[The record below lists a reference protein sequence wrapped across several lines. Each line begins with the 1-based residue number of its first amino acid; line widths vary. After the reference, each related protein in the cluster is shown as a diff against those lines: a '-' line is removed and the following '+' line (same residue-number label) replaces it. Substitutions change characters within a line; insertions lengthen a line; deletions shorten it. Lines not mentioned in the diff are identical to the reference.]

1 MNNMKKLRIALA
13 VVFSLCFS
21 LFLVACGGGKE
32 VTEIELS
39 GGTRTFTEGEAFS
52 TGDLQVTVYY
62 RGSDKAV
69 VLESGKY
76 EVDDSAYNPDKAGTY
91 TIVITP
97 EQTPAEGAQP
107 VTATYDVT
115 VEHSWTA
122 STEEAGTEVCGC
134 GAKRT
139 NLTGLNDKIVMGAWN
154 NPATI
159 EISEN
164 SPAEA
169 PSNGENHV
177 TYGVLVAGQSMTLT
191 LQIDA
196 ADASATWNAPL
207 MGFRNGA
214 DGVLPREDLWVITDA
229 GKSGYTTPGM
239 TAATAATGSATTE
252 SPLWQV
258 YYRGEAINAGD
269 MQPSGDEKATVVV
282 QYDYTSDSIMYIRHT
297 LTPAGGGATK
307 ELIYSV
313 LVPNASYE
321 ICAYGEKCE
330 YTVTAVETVM
340 NTYMTG
346 FEGKITANQIQAE
359 GKMFDT
365 SGIES
370 TATMSD
376 GNKVEDLFN
385 AYAML
390 DGSVVNLAVTP
401 LAAGMTDFYI
411 EFAGAQYYLTSDGT
425 ADGQDSV
432 TVLPTDFTQV
442 TASAVV
448 KGEVFDAPQ
457 VAADYAV
464 NAAGD
469 AVEIVV
475 TGTANMLTAAQKEA
489 LGTDKSSF
497 VAFKLSALSEG
508 VTAVSVDNG
517 GYAVLVD
524 GIIEVVLP
532 VGADY
537 TVTITAGETTQTA
550 KVNMSAVTAPTAGA
564 YVSASDFTL
573 DAGGTYTVVY
583 TGITGDVDAL
593 SLVTGGKRDTIADI
607 KAEITAEGQYTA
619 LRNQMYINSVEET
632 EEGLVVVYEVAA
644 PQIVNLSATNVSRAV
659 EIRNADNESL
669 ASLTLYYNMS
679 FSDAPSGAYAK
690 ISDDTVVFISGDLM
704 YVIKGVTAESVN
716 GKLEYT
722 DLFIDATLNI
732 QNATGEPYDVSIS
745 TSFDTTSNA
754 VVISPDASNAITLAD
769 TTVGKLVA
777 LGNVGDAT
785 DYDYGALIMY
795 QFSLKTIGL
804 RAEDNAETFY
814 FTANED
820 TVNGQETYTVYKVTE
835 NEITASEATVGERKT
850 TQVWS
855 CVTDGIEAYTDENGF
870 VFGAIITPATG
881 VHTFG
886 EYDENNEAVCSVC
899 NAVKTKYVVSEN
911 SFYEVVVLDKTVS
924 EGVRNTDTDGA
935 NWWVGTMGQ
944 KTLVGDFAIKYTWT
958 NTRDAAY
965 LSDGALM
972 LEYAGPD
979 EDIVDG
985 LHKRFLEN
993 ATDASNTTQITAV
1006 TNHLWGED
1014 SVITAKVY
1022 KNGEETTYPANAF
1035 DQGKTTWEGE
1045 YEVVAVRVGTT
1056 LTITETANLTSG
1068 DVWTGVLTIT
1078 NFSRVDLLAQI
1089 GGNAYWLDDITVNV
1103 GTVSQTTNVA
1113 VGDGYTID
1121 VEKID
1126 ITNNDTD
1133 GAWWNGGTSTFV
1145 VEGDFAILY
1154 TWDNTRDVNW
1164 AQDAVIEFI
1173 DSDKVALD
1181 LNFLQCNAWTNP
1193 AEPLEDFKVTSE
1205 RYING
1210 EAAEAADFPVQGAA
1224 ESNYGGE
1231 CTVYVVRDGSTL
1243 MIYQTLTNTDG
1254 DVYTTIDTISGYK
1267 TSALTASITGN
1278 PYWLDNI
1285 TAWVGTFTK

>member
-107 VTATYDVT
+107 VRATYDVT

-139 NLTGLNDKIVMGAWN
+139 NLTGLNDKMVMIEWN

-177 TYGVLVAGQSMTLT
+177 TYGVLVAGQTMTLT

-196 ADASATWNAPL
+196 ADASQNWFAPL

-214 DGVLPREDLWVITDA
+214 DGVLPREDLWVIVDA

-239 TAATAATGSATTE
+239 TAGTAATGSATTE

-269 MQPSGDEKATVVV
+269 MQPSGDQKATVVV

-307 ELIYSV
+307 ELVYSV

-321 ICAYGEKCE
+321 ICAYGELCS

-432 TVLPTDFTQV
+432 TVLPTEFTQV

-469 AVEIVV
+469 EVEIVV

-489 LGTDKSSF
+489 LGTDKSAF
-497 VAFKLSALSEG
+497 VAFKLSALSKG

-517 GYAVLVD
+517 GYAVLAD
-524 GIIEVVLP
+524 GIIEVILP

-583 TGITGDVDAL
+583 TGLSDIDSL

-607 KAEITAEGQYTA
+607 KAEITEEGKYTA
-619 LRNQMYINSVEET
+619 LRNQMYIKSVEET
-632 EEGLVVVYEVAA
+632 EEGLVVVYEVTA

-679 FSDAPSGAYAK
+679 FSDAPSGEYAK

-704 YVIKGVTAESVN
+704 YVIKGVTAESVA
-716 GKLEYT
+716 GKLDYT

-732 QNATGEPYDVSIS
+732 ENDLGQPYDVSIS
-745 TSFDTTSNA
+745 SSADGTKADVNNT
-754 VVISPDASNAITLAD
+754 ITLSSGA
-769 TTVGKLVA
+769 TAKVVT
-777 LGNVGDAT
+777 LGNVADDT
-785 DYDYGALIMY
+785 DYDYGALLVY
-795 QFSLKTIGL
+795 QFSVTALGL
-804 RAEDNAETFY
+804 RTEDTAEVFR

-820 TVNGQETYTVYKVTE
+820 NTNGQETYTIFTVTG
-835 NEITASEATVGERKT
+835 NEITSEVVTPTGERT
-850 TQVWS
+850 ETQGFS
-855 CVTDGIEAYTDENGF
+855 CVSDGIEVYTTEDGF
-870 VFGAIITPATG
+870 KYGAIITPATG
-881 VHTFG
+881 VHEFG
-886 EYDENNEAVCSVC
+886 EFVEDVATCSVC
-899 NAVKTKYVVSEN
+899 GATKTKIAIDESSY
-911 SFYEVVVLDKTVS
+911 YEVIMLAPTGGEPVV
-924 EGVRNTDTDGA
+924 NTDTDGA
-935 NWWVGTMGQ
+935 DWWVGTMGQ
-944 KTLVGDFAIKYTWT
+944 ETLVGNFQIRYTWT

-972 LEYAGPD
+972 LIDAETDSATPS
-979 EDIVDG
+979 G
-985 LHKRFLEN
+985 LYKRFLEG
-993 ATDASNTTQITAV
+993 ATSEGFTAV
-1006 TNHLWGED
+1006 ADVTGSTLWGED
-1014 SVITAKVY
+1014 AVITQKVY
-1022 KNGEETTYPANAF
+1022 QNGTETTYPANAF
-1035 DQGKTTWEGE
+1035 DQGKTTWEGD
-1045 YEVVAVRVGTT
+1045 YEVIATRIGTT
-1056 LTITETANLTSG
+1056 LTIEEKVVLASG
-1068 DVWTGVLTIT
+1068 DTWTGVLTIE
-1078 NFSRVDLLAQI
+1078 NFSTVALTAQI
-1089 GGNAYWLDDITVNV
+1089 GGNA
-1103 GTVSQTTNVA
+1103 
-1113 VGDGYTID
+1113 
-1121 VEKID
+1121 
-1126 ITNNDTD
+1126 
-1133 GAWWNGGTSTFV
+1133 F
-1145 VEGDFAILY
+1145 
-1154 TWDNTRDVNW
+1154 
-1164 AQDAVIEFI
+1164 
-1173 DSDKVALD
+1173 
-1181 LNFLQCNAWTNP
+1181 
-1193 AEPLEDFKVTSE
+1193 
-1205 RYING
+1205 
-1210 EAAEAADFPVQGAA
+1210 
-1224 ESNYGGE
+1224 
-1231 CTVYVVRDGSTL
+1231 
-1243 MIYQTLTNTDG
+1243 
-1254 DVYTTIDTISGYK
+1254 
-1267 TSALTASITGN
+1267 
-1278 PYWLDNI
+1278 WLDNI
-1285 TAWVGTFTK
+1285 RVTVATVNTVVDKAGDAAGTVVAPIAGLEGSGLSISATISGHTGDWGTHIIDSKLGMHVTLPNLDPWNNTTGTFPTSVNVYPTTDDLVGKDPDGTTVIYDCFFKADPLYMTVSISLTEGVKYYRNGELMIWYKADRVISGTTTIADFVEVLFEDIAENGFTFMVGAAAGSTTTDLHIGGALTDVQAQAQYEAQLPQE

>member
-139 NLTGLNDKIVMGAWN
+139 NLTGLNDKMVMIEWN

-177 TYGVLVAGQSMTLT
+177 TYGVLVAGQTMTLT

-196 ADASATWNAPL
+196 ADASQNWFAPL

-214 DGVLPREDLWVITDA
+214 DGVLPREDLWVIVDA

-239 TAATAATGSATTE
+239 TAGTAATGSATTE

-258 YYRGEAINAGD
+258 YYRGEQINAGD
-269 MQPSGDEKATVVV
+269 MQPSGDQKATVVV

-307 ELIYSV
+307 ELVYSV

-432 TVLPTDFTQV
+432 TVLPTEFTQV

-464 NAAGD
+464 DAAGD

-517 GYAVLVD
+517 GYAVLAD

-583 TGITGDVDAL
+583 TGLSDIDSL

-679 FSDAPSGAYAK
+679 FSDAPSGEYAK

-704 YVIKGVTAESVN
+704 YVIKGVTAESVA
-716 GKLEYT
+716 GKLDYT

-732 QNATGEPYDVSIS
+732 ENDLGQPYDVSIS
-745 TSFDTTSNA
+745 SSADGTKADVNNT
-754 VVISPDASNAITLAD
+754 ITLSSGA
-769 TTVGKLVA
+769 TAKVVT
-777 LGNVGDAT
+777 LGNVADDT
-785 DYDYGALIMY
+785 DYDYGALLVY
-795 QFSLKTIGL
+795 QFSVTALGL
-804 RAEDNAETFY
+804 RTEDTAEVFR

-820 TVNGQETYTVYKVTE
+820 NTNGQETYTIFTVTG
-835 NEITASEATVGERKT
+835 NEITSEVVTPTGERT
-850 TQVWS
+850 ETQGFS
-855 CVTDGIEAYTDENGF
+855 CVSDGIEVYTTEDGF
-870 VFGAIITPATG
+870 KYGAIITPATG
-881 VHTFG
+881 VHEFG
-886 EYDENNEAVCSVC
+886 EFVEDVATCSVC
-899 NAVKTKYVVSEN
+899 GATKTKIAIDESSY
-911 SFYEVVVLDKTVS
+911 YEVIMLAPTGGEPVV
-924 EGVRNTDTDGA
+924 NTDTDGA
-935 NWWVGTMGQ
+935 DWWVGTMGQ
-944 KTLVGDFAIKYTWT
+944 ETLVGNFQIRYTWT

-972 LEYAGPD
+972 LIDAETDSATPS
-979 EDIVDG
+979 G
-985 LHKRFLEN
+985 LYKRFLEG
-993 ATDASNTTQITAV
+993 ATSEGFTAV
-1006 TNHLWGED
+1006 ADVTGSTLWGED
-1014 SVITAKVY
+1014 AVITQKVY
-1022 KNGEETTYPANAF
+1022 QNGTETTYPANAF
-1035 DQGKTTWEGE
+1035 DQGKTTWEGD
-1045 YEVVAVRVGTT
+1045 YEVIATRIGTT
-1056 LTITETANLTSG
+1056 LTIEEKVVLASG
-1068 DVWTGVLTIT
+1068 DTWTGVLTIE
-1078 NFSRVDLLAQI
+1078 NFSTVALTAQI
-1089 GGNAYWLDDITVNV
+1089 GGNA
-1103 GTVSQTTNVA
+1103 
-1113 VGDGYTID
+1113 
-1121 VEKID
+1121 
-1126 ITNNDTD
+1126 
-1133 GAWWNGGTSTFV
+1133 F
-1145 VEGDFAILY
+1145 
-1154 TWDNTRDVNW
+1154 
-1164 AQDAVIEFI
+1164 
-1173 DSDKVALD
+1173 
-1181 LNFLQCNAWTNP
+1181 
-1193 AEPLEDFKVTSE
+1193 
-1205 RYING
+1205 
-1210 EAAEAADFPVQGAA
+1210 
-1224 ESNYGGE
+1224 
-1231 CTVYVVRDGSTL
+1231 
-1243 MIYQTLTNTDG
+1243 
-1254 DVYTTIDTISGYK
+1254 
-1267 TSALTASITGN
+1267 
-1278 PYWLDNI
+1278 WLDNI
-1285 TAWVGTFTK
+1285 RVTVATVNTVVDKAGDAAGTVVAPIAGLEGSGLSISATISGHTGDWGTHIIDSKLGMHVTLPNLDPWSNTTGTFPTGVNVFPTTDDLVGKDPDGTTVIYDCFFKADPLYMTVSISLTEGVKYYRNGELMIWYKADRVISGTTTIADFVEVLFEDIAENGFTFMVGAAAGSTTTDLHIGGALTDVQAQAQYEAQLPQE

>member
-139 NLTGLNDKIVMGAWN
+139 NLTGLNDKMVMIEWN

-177 TYGVLVAGQSMTLT
+177 TYGVLVAGQTMTLT

-196 ADASATWNAPL
+196 ADASQNWFAPL

-214 DGVLPREDLWVITDA
+214 DGVLPREDLWVIVDA

-239 TAATAATGSATTE
+239 TAGTAATGSATTE

-258 YYRGEAINAGD
+258 YYRGEQINASD
-269 MQPSGDEKATVVV
+269 MQPSGDQKATVVV

-307 ELIYSV
+307 ELVYSV

-432 TVLPTDFTQV
+432 TVLPTEFTQV

-464 NAAGD
+464 DAAGD

-489 LGTDKSSF
+489 LGTDKSAF

-517 GYAVLVD
+517 GYAVLAD

-550 KVNMSAVTAPTAGA
+550 KVNMSKVTAPTAGA

-583 TGITGDVDAL
+583 TGLSDIDSL

-632 EEGLVVVYEVAA
+632 EEGLVVVYEVTA

-704 YVIKGVTAESVN
+704 YVIKGVTAESVA

-732 QNATGEPYDVSIS
+732 ENDLGQPYDVSIS
-745 TSFDTTSNA
+745 SSADGTKADVNNT
-754 VVISPDASNAITLAD
+754 ITLSSGA
-769 TTVGKLVA
+769 TAKVVT
-777 LGNVGDAT
+777 LGNVADDT
-785 DYDYGALIMY
+785 DYDYGALLVY
-795 QFSLKTIGL
+795 QFSVTALGL
-804 RAEDNAETFY
+804 RTEDTAEVFR

-820 TVNGQETYTVYKVTE
+820 NTNGQETYTIFTVTG
-835 NEITASEATVGERKT
+835 NEITSEVVTPTGERT
-850 TQVWS
+850 ETQGFS
-855 CVTDGIEAYTDENGF
+855 CVSDGIEVYTTEDGF
-870 VFGAIITPATG
+870 KYGAIITPATG
-881 VHTFG
+881 VHEFG
-886 EYDENNEAVCSVC
+886 EFVEDVATCSVC
-899 NAVKTKYVVSEN
+899 GATKTKIAIDESSY
-911 SFYEVVVLDKTVS
+911 YEVIMLAPTGGEPVV
-924 EGVRNTDTDGA
+924 NTDTDGA
-935 NWWVGTMGQ
+935 DWWVGTMGQ
-944 KTLVGDFAIKYTWT
+944 ETLVGNFQIRYTWT

-972 LEYAGPD
+972 LEYAGSD
-979 EDIVDG
+979 ESIVEG

-1035 DQGKTTWEGE
+1035 DQGKTTWEGD
-1045 YEVVAVRVGTT
+1045 YEVIATRIGTT
-1056 LTITETANLTSG
+1056 LTIEEKVVLASG
-1068 DVWTGVLTIT
+1068 DTWTGVLTVT
-1078 NFSRVDLLAQI
+1078 NFTTETLLAQI
-1089 GGNAYWLDDITVNV
+1089 GGNA
-1103 GTVSQTTNVA
+1103 
-1113 VGDGYTID
+1113 
-1121 VEKID
+1121 
-1126 ITNNDTD
+1126 
-1133 GAWWNGGTSTFV
+1133 F
-1145 VEGDFAILY
+1145 
-1154 TWDNTRDVNW
+1154 
-1164 AQDAVIEFI
+1164 
-1173 DSDKVALD
+1173 
-1181 LNFLQCNAWTNP
+1181 
-1193 AEPLEDFKVTSE
+1193 
-1205 RYING
+1205 
-1210 EAAEAADFPVQGAA
+1210 
-1224 ESNYGGE
+1224 
-1231 CTVYVVRDGSTL
+1231 
-1243 MIYQTLTNTDG
+1243 
-1254 DVYTTIDTISGYK
+1254 
-1267 TSALTASITGN
+1267 
-1278 PYWLDNI
+1278 WLDNI
-1285 TAWVGTFTK
+1285 RVTVATVNTVVDKAGDAAGTVVAPIAGLEGSGLSISATISGHTGDWGTHIIDSKLGMHVTLPNLDPWNNTTGTFPTGVNVFPTTDDLVGKDPDGTTVIYDCFFKADPLYMTVSISLTEGVKYYRNGELMIWYKADRVISGTTTIADFVEVLFEDIAENGFTFMVGAAAGSTTTDLHIGGALTDVQAQAQYEAQLPQE

>member
-139 NLTGLNDKIVMGAWN
+139 NLTGLNDKMVMIEWN

-177 TYGVLVAGQSMTLT
+177 TYGVLVAGQTMTLT

-196 ADASATWNAPL
+196 ADASQNWFAPL

-239 TAATAATGSATTE
+239 TAGTAATGSATTE

-321 ICAYGEKCE
+321 ICAYGELCS

-432 TVLPTDFTQV
+432 TVLPTEFTQV

-517 GYAVLVD
+517 GYAVLAD

-550 KVNMSAVTAPTAGA
+550 KVNMSKVTAPTAGA

-583 TGITGDVDAL
+583 TGLSDIDSL

-679 FSDAPSGAYAK
+679 FSDAPSGEYAK

-704 YVIKGVTAESVN
+704 YVIKGVTAESVA
-716 GKLEYT
+716 GKLDYT

-732 QNATGEPYDVSIS
+732 ENDLGQPYDVSIS
-745 TSFDTTSNA
+745 SSADGTKADVNNT
-754 VVISPDASNAITLAD
+754 ITLSSGA
-769 TTVGKLVA
+769 TAKVVT
-777 LGNVGDAT
+777 LGNVGDDT
-785 DYDYGALIMY
+785 DYDYGALLVY
-795 QFSLKTIGL
+795 QFSVTALGL
-804 RAEDNAETFY
+804 RTEDTAEVFR

-820 TVNGQETYTVYKVTE
+820 NTNGQETYTIFTVTG
-835 NEITASEATVGERKT
+835 NEITSEVVTPTGERT
-850 TQVWS
+850 ETQGFS
-855 CVTDGIEAYTDENGF
+855 CVSDGIEVYTTEDGF
-870 VFGAIITPATG
+870 KYGAIITPATG
-881 VHTFG
+881 VHEFG
-886 EYDENNEAVCSVC
+886 EFVEDVATCSVC
-899 NAVKTKYVVSEN
+899 GATKTKIAIDESSY
-911 SFYEVVVLDKTVS
+911 YEVIMLAPTGGEPVV
-924 EGVRNTDTDGA
+924 NTDTDGA
-935 NWWVGTMGQ
+935 DWWVGTMGQ
-944 KTLVGDFAIKYTWT
+944 ETLVGNFQIRYTWT

-972 LEYAGPD
+972 LIDAETDSATPS
-979 EDIVDG
+979 G
-985 LHKRFLEN
+985 LYKRFLEG
-993 ATDASNTTQITAV
+993 ATSEGFTAV
-1006 TNHLWGED
+1006 ADVTGSTLWGED
-1014 SVITAKVY
+1014 AVITQKVY
-1022 KNGEETTYPANAF
+1022 QNGTETTYPANAF
-1035 DQGKTTWEGE
+1035 DQGKTTWEGD
-1045 YEVVAVRVGTT
+1045 YEVIATRIGTT
-1056 LTITETANLTSG
+1056 LTIEEKVVLASG
-1068 DVWTGVLTIT
+1068 DTWTGVLTIE
-1078 NFSRVDLLAQI
+1078 NFSTVALTAQI
-1089 GGNAYWLDDITVNV
+1089 GGNA
-1103 GTVSQTTNVA
+1103 
-1113 VGDGYTID
+1113 
-1121 VEKID
+1121 
-1126 ITNNDTD
+1126 
-1133 GAWWNGGTSTFV
+1133 F
-1145 VEGDFAILY
+1145 
-1154 TWDNTRDVNW
+1154 
-1164 AQDAVIEFI
+1164 
-1173 DSDKVALD
+1173 
-1181 LNFLQCNAWTNP
+1181 
-1193 AEPLEDFKVTSE
+1193 
-1205 RYING
+1205 
-1210 EAAEAADFPVQGAA
+1210 
-1224 ESNYGGE
+1224 
-1231 CTVYVVRDGSTL
+1231 
-1243 MIYQTLTNTDG
+1243 
-1254 DVYTTIDTISGYK
+1254 
-1267 TSALTASITGN
+1267 
-1278 PYWLDNI
+1278 WLDNI
-1285 TAWVGTFTK
+1285 RVTVATVNTVVDKAGDAAGTVVAPIAGLEGSGLSISATISGHTGDWGTHIIDSKLGMHVTLPNLDPWSNTTGTFPTGVNVFPTTDDLVGKDPDGTTVIYDCFFKADPLYMTVSISLTEGVKYYRNGELMIWYKADRVISGTTTIADFVEVLFEDIAENGFTFMVGAAAGSTTTDLHIGGALTDVQAQAQYEAQLPQE